1 MAYRKKDICDDIA
14 NKNCKKQVLKT
25 AIATQHNTLHSQQ
38 ILSGLFYLS
47 ISSLSL
53 INVEKNWRRFFPV
66 MLVRRNQSLVL
77 VIFADDLSPPL
88 LDFLEAFLIPGQT
101 RLSAQSEFLTG
112 PATDYLP
119 PPRMI
124 TQVGNNG
131 KI

>member
-1 MAYRKKDICDDIA
+1 M
-14 NKNCKKQVLKT
+14 
-25 AIATQHNTLHSQQ
+25 
-38 ILSGLFYLS
+38 
-47 ISSLSL
+47 
-53 INVEKNWRRFFPV
+53 

-77 VIFADDLSPPL
+77 AIFADDLSPPL
-88 LDFLEAFLIPGQT
+88 LDFLEAFLISGQT

-124 TQVGNNG
+124 TQVGNNR